1 MMASTNILALT
12 LLFGMASADLRLPT
26 YYMNNMVFQADQD
39 QTMLFGF
46 TTEPDLPVL
55 VTVTCDGPLEE
66 KPTTL
71 EALPSGF
78 KANLRCTKIS
88 NKSPKSQPG
97 SVNNLILKLTYGNF
111 FQALKADEFVW
122 EVIYPEIRSNGD
134 KCDINIEQ
142 GESLRQL
149 YNVNFGDVWICSGQ
163 GLIGS

>member
-1 MMASTNILALT
+1 MRI
-12 LLFGMASADLRLPT
+12 FGAK
-26 YYMNNMVFQADQD
+26 N
-39 QTMLFGF
+39 F
-46 TTEPDLPVL
+46 T
-55 VTVTCDGPLEE
+55 
-66 KPTTL
+66 
-71 EALPSGF
+71 
-78 KANLRCTKIS
+78 
-88 NKSPKSQPG
+88 KSPKLQLQPG

-111 FQALKADEFVW
+111 FQASKADEFVW